1 MQAITVPAVLGR
13 NRKAS
18 GQQAAGWSGSVS
30 NEDALLSRASEREG
44 VWETGRW
51 SGWV

>member
-1 MQAITVPAVLGR
+1 MQAITVPAVLRR
-13 NRKAS
+13 NTTTS
-18 GQQAAGWSGSVS
+18 GQQAVGWSGSVS
-30 NEDALLSRASEREG
+30 NEDALLSRASEREV